1 MGEGRAPRNWMDSD
15 TRGDVG
21 VPWESV
27 VPPEFL
33 WGRLA
38 CLVGGGFGGL
48 VLRLRLCSTH
58 SVLVEFV
65 CFFGLMYPVDEVCL
79 IRKENPNNSDF
90 RRFFSGLPRT
100 QK

>member
-1 MGEGRAPRNWMDSD
+1 MGEGRAPRNRMDSD

-21 VPWESV
+21 VPWGSV

-33 WGRLA
+33 WETSGVFGGRR
-38 CLVGGGFGGL
+38 VRGGL

-65 CFFGLMYPVDEVCL
+65 CFFGLMYPVDEV
-79 IRKENPNNSDF
+79 SD
-90 RRFFSGLPRT
+90 
-100 QK
+100 